1 MALYQRRLHPHNR
14 YLPKTKSSSVK
25 FITILAGF
33 GLWPRRKPEY
43 RRGRLP
49 LTVQHVVAQ
58 LTEGS
63 PYDKN
68 GNLFRRRNYRPAIIG
83 LTVLFT
89 LTALIWTFALTRPVT
104 VGEAAACNAPPAP
117 SGPTAPKLGDRV
129 SASSMVDVAPAK
141 LAETNIRVLNASG
154 QGGQAGDVAG
164 SLRDLGFAAP
174 TAANDPIY
182 AGTRLGCQGQI
193 RFGQSGRAGA
203 AAAWLVAPC
212 VELYQDDRK
221 DNSVDLVIGAD
232 FTALANSDDI
242 AAVLTGLGRGATEPA
257 DSALLTKIHNGTC

>member
-1 MALYQRRLHPHNR
+1 
-14 YLPKTKSSSVK
+14 
-25 FITILAGF
+25 
-33 GLWPRRKPEY
+33 
-43 RRGRLP
+43 
-49 LTVQHVVAQ
+49 VQHVVAQ

-63 PYDKN
+63 AHGRDGKPF
-68 GNLFRRRNYRPAIIG
+68 LRRNYRPGIIA
-83 LTVLFT
+83 LAALVT
-89 LTALIWTFALTRPVT
+89 LTAVVWTFVLTRPVT
-104 VGEAAACNAPPAP
+104 VGETAACNVPPASTDP
-117 SGPTAPKLGDRV
+117 DAPRLGNRV
-129 SASSMVDVAPAK
+129 SASSMIEVAPAK

-154 QGGQAGDVAG
+154 QGGQASDVAG

-174 TAANDPIY
+174 AAANDPVY
-182 AGTRLGCQGQI
+182 AGIRLGCQGQI
-193 RFGQSGRAGA
+193 RFGPAGRSGA

-242 AAVLTGLGRGATEPA
+242 AAVLAGLSPGATEPA

>member
-89 LTALIWTFALTRPVT
+89 LTALIWSRH
-104 VGEAAACNAPPAP
+104 
-117 SGPTAPKLGDRV
+117 
-129 SASSMVDVAPAK
+129 
-141 LAETNIRVLNASG
+141 
-154 QGGQAGDVAG
+154 GG
-164 SLRDLGFAAP
+164 
-174 TAANDPIY
+174 
-182 AGTRLGCQGQI
+182 
-193 RFGQSGRAGA
+193 
-203 AAAWLVAPC
+203 
-212 VELYQDDRK
+212 
-221 DNSVDLVIGAD
+221 
-232 FTALANSDDI
+232 
-242 AAVLTGLGRGATEPA
+242 
-257 DSALLTKIHNGTC
+257 